1 MKKLKWIVLI
11 VVIIFLV
18 GFYLQFGRE
27 VEIRNTR
34 ITSYQN
40 GYSEDVSI
48 IANKLYIPDKDKFAK
63 SMINTFI
70 DNSFDDVKFSFDLGY
85 PSDLRIL
92 VYLNGWNEKE
102 AFEIYCVF
110 ISNNPK
116 EKPTLFEFEIRE

>member
-70 DNSFDDVKFSFDLGY
+70 DNSFDDVKFSFDLG
-85 PSDLRIL
+85 
-92 VYLNGWNEKE
+92 
-102 AFEIYCVF
+102 
-110 ISNNPK
+110 
-116 EKPTLFEFEIRE
+116 